1 METLIKN
8 KIFLLNTLSTDAS
21 IVLQYVLI
29 DNIIT
34 SREYNNLNQPK
45 YAEEQTIINLLD
57 NVMSK
62 GDEACHKFL
71 KLLQREDL
79 QETFPQLKK
88 LFTPDE
94 TSQKKVRPA
103 TASDEIHEYKM
114 SSEPRGVC
122 LIISNMTFDS
132 PLRYRHG
139 SDKDEE
145 SLKEVFEWLGFTVEV
160 HRNQTAEEMKAIL
173 KTHGQKHHE
182 GDSFVC
188 CILTHGTTDGVYGTD
203 GGIVTGKDIFSLFS
217 GTSCPSLINKPKVFL
232 IQTCLGKLYQLV
244 PVKPG
249 QEQTLQTY
257 VEIRIPV
264 DEDFLVVQL
273 PDEPFVSLSIQL
285 LCHHLKR
292 YCPEGKD
299 IDFILQRSS
308 QFQPDTQIST
318 LNTMRKRLV
327 FHVPKYEFLKT
338 RKDSSDTSSV
348 METLIKNK
356 IFLLNTL
363 STDASIVLQY
373 VLKDNIITSR
383 EYNNLNQPKYTQ
395 EQTIINLLDNVMS
408 KGDEACHKFL
418 KLLQREDLQE
428 TFPQLKKLFTPDET
442 SQKKVRPATASD
454 EIHEYKMS
462 SEPRGVC
469 LIISNMTFDSP
480 LRYRHGSD
488 KDEESIKRV
497 FEWLGFTV
505 EVHRNQTAEEMKAIL
520 KTHGQKHHEG
530 DSFVCC
536 ILTHGTTDGVY
547 GTDGGIVT
555 GKDIFSLFSGTSC
568 PSLLNK
574 PKVFLIK
581 ACLGK
586 LHQQAFKPGQEQT
599 LQTYDKIGIPVDEDF
614 LVVQLPDEPY
624 YTWGNPMGSSSIQL
638 LCHHL
643 KRYCPEGEDI
653 DFILQRSSLF
663 KPDTQISTLNTM
675 RKRLV
680 FHVPKYEFLKT
691 RKDSSDTSSGAEF
704 VDKHRQQLIQ
714 RISSVMEIADSLRSK
729 GMISGEIYGAVRVA
743 ATSQEQMRILYG
755 FLKSG
760 GRAVKEE
767 FYNILKEK
775 HRFLVDDLESGSSIE
790 CSSKSIET
798 TSDKLEGARATS
810 TQNPYTIHHS
820 ADTEVFIPELVKD
833 HHEERNSDA
842 YRFLCSGAGQFQCKY
857 TNLVFEMK
865 EKGEVLYSIVS
876 WDSRQLDGVGQMQPA
891 GPLYNINCSEGSI
904 CNFHLPHCEIDPDK
918 NQTELAVAHFC
929 DGNMEIV
936 EPLKVTD
943 THVIIDIKN
952 LSDFGLL
959 KKKKVKEDP
968 IRAQVLLFYTGV
980 DEGNKV
986 HMHLLPRNVDVREV
1000 QKKFQQYKYI
1010 VTSSN
1015 CDLTPRKKYRPCCET
1030 YKHQPK
1036 TGTFYWDYGP
1046 NYHPTFEVL
1055 LKDEVEE
1062 LTLGLLDEHD
1072 QEMWESRQVFLTD
1085 KNQTELAVAHTCDG
1099 NMGIVQPLKNL
1110 SLFGRLKKKLFK
1122 EDLIRAQV
1130 LLFYTGMDK
1139 WNKVHMHLLPR
1150 NVPVEK
1156 VQKKFQQ
1163 YKYIVT
1169 SSNCE
1174 LTPHKKYR
1182 PCCETYKHQPKTEA
1196 FDCEYGPNYHPT
1208 FEVLVNAEIKELT
1221 LGLMDKHDQEVW
1233 ESRQVFLTGYKR
1245 EAVLPNM
1252 ATTAVE
1258 TVHNNKVF
1266 LIDTLTDASIVLQHV
1281 QNDNIITTRDY
1292 NNLNQPNHTHEQI
1305 IIKLLDNVTNKGNDA
1320 CHKFLRLLEKKELQE
1335 TFPRLKELF
1344 TPDHTSHDQTSH
1356 DQTSHDQTSHDQTSH
1371 DPESPAKATEG

>member
-1 METLIKN
+1 MKHH
-8 KIFLLNTLSTDAS
+8 
-21 IVLQYVLI
+21 
-29 DNIIT
+29 
-34 SREYNNLNQPK
+34 RR
-45 YAEEQTIINLLD
+45 
-57 NVMSK
+57 
-62 GDEACHKFL
+62 KF
-71 KLLQREDL
+71 DL
-79 QETFPQLKK
+79 PRHLM
-88 LFTPDE
+88 
-94 TSQKKVRPA
+94 R
-103 TASDEIHEYKM
+103 IHEYKM

-308 QFQPDTQIST
+308 LFKPDTQIST
-318 LNTMRKRLV
+318 LNPMRKRLV

-338 RKDSSDTSSV
+338 RKDSSDTSSAV

-442 SQKKVRPATASD
+442 SQKK
-454 EIHEYKMS
+454 
-462 SEPRGVC
+462 
-469 LIISNMTFDSP
+469 
-480 LRYRHGSD
+480 
-488 KDEESIKRV
+488 ESIKRV

-643 KRYCPEGEDI
+643 KRYCPE
-653 DFILQRSSLF
+653 
-663 KPDTQISTLNTM
+663 
-675 RKRLV
+675 
-680 FHVPKYEFLKT
+680 
-691 RKDSSDTSSGAEF
+691 
-704 VDKHRQQLIQ
+704 
-714 RISSVMEIADSLRSK
+714 
-729 GMISGEIYGAVRVA
+729 
-743 ATSQEQMRILYG
+743 
-755 FLKSG
+755 
-760 GRAVKEE
+760 
-767 FYNILKEK
+767 
-775 HRFLVDDLESGSSIE
+775 
-790 CSSKSIET
+790 
-798 TSDKLEGARATS
+798 
-810 TQNPYTIHHS
+810 
-820 ADTEVFIPELVKD
+820 
-833 HHEERNSDA
+833 
-842 YRFLCSGAGQFQCKY
+842 
-857 TNLVFEMK
+857 
-865 EKGEVLYSIVS
+865 
-876 WDSRQLDGVGQMQPA
+876 
-891 GPLYNINCSEGSI
+891 
-904 CNFHLPHCEIDPDK
+904 
-918 NQTELAVAHFC
+918 
-929 DGNMEIV
+929 
-936 EPLKVTD
+936 
-943 THVIIDIKN
+943 
-952 LSDFGLL
+952 
-959 KKKKVKEDP
+959 
-968 IRAQVLLFYTGV
+968 
-980 DEGNKV
+980 
-986 HMHLLPRNVDVREV
+986 
-1000 QKKFQQYKYI
+1000 
-1010 VTSSN
+1010 
-1015 CDLTPRKKYRPCCET
+1015 
-1030 YKHQPK
+1030 
-1036 TGTFYWDYGP
+1036 
-1046 NYHPTFEVL
+1046 
-1055 LKDEVEE
+1055 
-1062 LTLGLLDEHD
+1062 
-1072 QEMWESRQVFLTD
+1072 
-1085 KNQTELAVAHTCDG
+1085 
-1099 NMGIVQPLKNL
+1099 
-1110 SLFGRLKKKLFK
+1110 
-1122 EDLIRAQV
+1122 
-1130 LLFYTGMDK
+1130 
-1139 WNKVHMHLLPR
+1139 
-1150 NVPVEK
+1150 
-1156 VQKKFQQ
+1156 
-1163 YKYIVT
+1163 
-1169 SSNCE
+1169 
-1174 LTPHKKYR
+1174 
-1182 PCCETYKHQPKTEA
+1182 
-1196 FDCEYGPNYHPT
+1196 
-1208 FEVLVNAEIKELT
+1208 
-1221 LGLMDKHDQEVW
+1221 
-1233 ESRQVFLTGYKR
+1233 
-1245 EAVLPNM
+1245 
-1252 ATTAVE
+1252 
-1258 TVHNNKVF
+1258 
-1266 LIDTLTDASIVLQHV
+1266 
-1281 QNDNIITTRDY
+1281 
-1292 NNLNQPNHTHEQI
+1292 
-1305 IIKLLDNVTNKGNDA
+1305 
-1320 CHKFLRLLEKKELQE
+1320 
-1335 TFPRLKELF
+1335 
-1344 TPDHTSHDQTSH
+1344 
-1356 DQTSHDQTSHDQTSH
+1356 
-1371 DPESPAKATEG
+1371 